1 MKSQNNVTFTVY
13 VNKMS
18 PYNTVLVYLT
28 IQHYSSETVITTLYC
43 TDSRTKVITVAVWWL
58 YWHTVYN
65 HGIRIMLGLLG
76 LWLYLD
82 VLFLLKHVFCGLYKY
97 CAIFNGFYGN
107 YNDN

>member
-43 TDSRTKVITVAVWWL
+43 TDSRTKVITVAVW
-58 YWHTVYN
+58 
-65 HGIRIMLGLLG
+65 
-76 LWLYLD
+76 
-82 VLFLLKHVFCGLYKY
+82 
-97 CAIFNGFYGN
+97 
-107 YNDN
+107 